1 MLRDWDEFN
10 FGDAVEKVFGFNIG
24 GIIGIQ
30 NDKISGLQN
39 RK

>member
-1 MLRDWDEFN
+1 MLRDWGEFN
-10 FGDAVEKVFGFNIG
+10 FGDAVEKVFGYNIG
-24 GIIGIQ
+24 GIINQ